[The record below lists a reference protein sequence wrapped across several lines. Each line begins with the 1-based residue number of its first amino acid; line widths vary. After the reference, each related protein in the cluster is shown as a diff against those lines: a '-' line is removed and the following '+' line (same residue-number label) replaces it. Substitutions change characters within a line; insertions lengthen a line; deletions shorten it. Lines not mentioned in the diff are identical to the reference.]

1 MHEAWMLIG
10 HEARMESAVPTAEVP
25 RPTRGGV
32 AQVVVAHLAVLVALW
47 FTRGGSGGGWS
58 AGLPRPDFITDGSAP
73 SAPHVPLCR
82 RAA

>member
-1 MHEAWMLIG
+1 MKPCTEP
-10 HEARMESAVPTAEVP
+10 AVPAAEAP
-25 RPTRGGV
+25 GPTRGGV

-58 AGLPRPDFITDGSAP
+58 AGLPRPDFITDGFAP
-73 SAPHVPLCR
+73 SAPPTPPCR